1 MKATIFTTLG
11 VLALTAPAT
20 AGNYAEWFE
29 KVDANA
35 DGYLSAEELGEKKA
49 YKIKKMDTNGDG
61 LISRD
66 ELEAY
71 KAAKHRKKDD
81 TA

>member
-1 MKATIFTTLG
+1 MKAKILATLVAFG
-11 VLALTAPAT
+11 LATSAT
-20 AGNYAEWFE
+20 AGSYGEWFE

-35 DGYLSAEELGEKKA
+35 DGYLSADELGEKKA
-49 YKIKKMDTNGDG
+49 YKIDKMDTNGDR

-71 KAAKHRKKDD
+71 KAAKKKRKDD